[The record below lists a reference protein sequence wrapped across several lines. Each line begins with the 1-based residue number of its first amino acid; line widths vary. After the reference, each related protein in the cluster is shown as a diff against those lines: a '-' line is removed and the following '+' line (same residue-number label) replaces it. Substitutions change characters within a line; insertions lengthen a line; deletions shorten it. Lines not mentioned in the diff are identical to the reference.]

1 MHGKSRI
8 LRKIILEDIV
18 NFFCKDSC
26 TLTCFVFLHS
36 ILERRIIDTIHRKQ
50 LIGSQHMR
58 QNGDACRENFDI
70 TNHRVCDTKIRIVF
84 QFICDDIKA
93 LISSY
98 CIMDDLIH
106 RHGMIIPIQCISISH
121 LRIFIVHNSASHI
134 DEYFLQSSNDCN
146 TKFEIFCGMTIST
159 FGDNS
164 IVLSS
169 QIHLVICNSSNGS
182 QVHTLDI
189 AILVC
194 RTTRQNGIIH
204 RVFQATLF
212 SFRSTTNIDSS
223 HMTREANITQI
234 CMHHILIQHGDDL
247 ICL

>member
-1 MHGKSRI
+1 
-8 LRKIILEDIV
+8 
-18 NFFCKDSC
+18 
-26 TLTCFVFLHS
+26 
-36 ILERRIIDTIHRKQ
+36 
-50 LIGSQHMR
+50 MR
-58 QNGDACRENFDI
+58 QNGDTCRENFDI
-70 TNHRVCDTKIRIVF
+70 TNHRVCDMEIRIVF

-93 LISSY
+93 LVSSY
-98 CIMDDLIH
+98 CKMDDLVH

-121 LRIFIVHNSASHI
+121 LRILIAHNSASHI

-159 FGDNS
+159 FRDNS

-169 QIHLVICNSSNGS
+169 QIHLVVCNSSNGG

-189 AILVC
+189 AILIG
-194 RTTRQNGIIH
+194 RTARQNGIIY

-212 SFRSTTNIDSS
+212 SFRSTTDIDGS
-223 HMTREANITQI
+223 HMTRETNITQI

-247 ICL
+247 ICLRLSFFIISLNFTETDLISL